1 MENRKNFHNFMKIAF
16 KLQIEILNQKFL
28 FIYIKWED
36 KMAKQSDIEKIKQLL
51 MDQSTKLN

>member
-51 MDQSTKLN
+51 MD